1 MTMFPPAPEEP
12 LDGRFGGGPGH
23 PVTMAAMPTPPDET
37 PQTPSGEA
45 PEAPPEGGAPA
56 AGARSWRDWL
66 PRRRQAAAEPA
77 PAPAAADGDGP
88 PEQPTEVIPPP
99 PKPDGP
105 AKLRRERRRLLASR
119 EEAVYHLGGLAFE
132 LYRRDQL
139 GEEVMRRRAGEV
151 ALLDDTVREID
162 ARLGEIDRERK
173 ERRRRAP
180 GDGIAGNC
188 LACRAPFRAEAR
200 YCWQCGAQL
209 VPTSDG
215 DDQVTA
221 IITPAPEQPPED
233 GAR

>member
-1 MTMFPPAPEEP
+1 
-12 LDGRFGGGPGH
+12 
-23 PVTMAAMPTPPDET
+23 MAAMPTPPDET
-37 PQTPSGEA
+37 PQTPAEQA
-45 PEAPPEGGAPA
+45 PEQAPDGGQQPA
-56 AGARSWRDWL
+56 GSRSWREWL
-66 PRRRQAAAEPA
+66 PRRR
-77 PAPAAADGDGP
+77 AAADEPTPAPPAGNGDGAAD
-88 PEQPTEVIPPP
+88 QPTEVIPPP

-151 ALLDDTVREID
+151 AMLDDTVRDID

-180 GDGIAGNC
+180 GAADVAGNC
-188 LACRAPFRAEAR
+188 LTCRAPFRAEAR
-200 YCWQCGAQL
+200 FCWQCGTRL
-209 VPTSDG
+209 VPAAEG

-221 IITPAPEQPPED
+221 IITPGPEPPPED